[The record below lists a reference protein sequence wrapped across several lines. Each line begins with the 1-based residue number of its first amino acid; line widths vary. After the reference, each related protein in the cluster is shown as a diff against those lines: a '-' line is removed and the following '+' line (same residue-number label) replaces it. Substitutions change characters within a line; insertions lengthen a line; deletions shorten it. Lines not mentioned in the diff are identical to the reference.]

1 MRTKRLIALA
11 GVVALSLSG
20 CATHMVR
27 TARPNPE
34 GEARVET
41 STAFALDPTPKRY
54 SADCP
59 TNLLQDVTIRKNVG
73 QTLLSLLTLGLFDSV
88 TISYNCA
95 NVPVE
100 PGSTDD

>member
-1 MRTKRLIALA
+1 MRAMRRLVLA
-11 GVVALSLSG
+11 GATTLFLSG

-27 TARPNPE
+27 TAIPNQE
-34 GEARVET
+34 GEARVVT
-41 STAFALDPTPKRY
+41 SPAFALDPTPKRH

-59 TNLLQDVTIRKNVG
+59 TNLLQDVTVSKNAG

-95 NVPVE
+95 NVPVD
-100 PGSTDD
+100 PGSTDE